1 MATVKLFGAF
11 GDIAGWSVREI
22 EAATLGEVKAA
33 VAGDDLRL
41 AARLDHP
48 STLVILNASIIPHSL
63 RTDGSPVTASDEL
76 AFGPP
81 VSGG

>member
-11 GDIAGWSVREI
+11 GDMAGWSTTVI
-22 EAATLGEVKAA
+22 EAVTLGAIKTA
-33 VAGDDLRL
+33 VASGDPRL
-41 AARLDHP
+41 SERLDHP
-48 STLVILNASIIPHSL
+48 STLVILNAAIIPHHL
-63 RTDGSPVTASDEL
+63 RSDDAPISPSDEL